1 MIKRIIG
8 ALYGIFLEEP
18 LDRLHNWQKR
28 FEKEYLNYCRT
39 GCKNCYKWNG
49 YCRSQ
54 ASEELN
60 MAARA
65 ERLKISTTEEN
76 RAIKALQEAA
86 YIKGYMT
93 AELSERERRKRAR
106 ERKKRKRYFLTQKL
120 YGVALLILT
129 AVSVKLLEGDI
140 TAAFILVP
148 MGIVLITS
156 KEMLIV
162 NKYFWECEGKEWYL

>member
-54 ASEELN
+54 ASGTPYKKFRRKYHD
-60 MAARA
+60 MSKYHA
-65 ERLKISTTEEN
+65 ERLKISITEE
-76 RAIKALQEAA
+76 
-86 YIKGYMT
+86 
-93 AELSERERRKRAR
+93 
-106 ERKKRKRYFLTQKL
+106 KRKRYFLTQKL
-120 YGVALLILT
+120 YGVAMLILA

-148 MGIVLITS
+148 MGIMLITS

>member
-1 MIKRIIG
+1 
-8 ALYGIFLEEP
+8 
-18 LDRLHNWQKR
+18 
-28 FEKEYLNYCRT
+28 
-39 GCKNCYKWNG
+39 
-49 YCRSQ
+49 
-54 ASEELN
+54 

-93 AELSERERRKRAR
+93 AELRERERRKRAR

-120 YGVALLILT
+120 YGVAMLIL
-129 AVSVKLLEGDI
+129 

>member
-1 MIKRIIG
+1 
-8 ALYGIFLEEP
+8 
-18 LDRLHNWQKR
+18 
-28 FEKEYLNYCRT
+28 
-39 GCKNCYKWNG
+39 
-49 YCRSQ
+49 
-54 ASEELN
+54 

-93 AELSERERRKRAR
+93 AELRERERRKRAR

-120 YGVALLILT
+120 YGV
-129 AVSVKLLEGDI
+129 
-140 TAAFILVP
+140 AFILVP

>member
-1 MIKRIIG
+1 
-8 ALYGIFLEEP
+8 
-18 LDRLHNWQKR
+18 
-28 FEKEYLNYCRT
+28 
-39 GCKNCYKWNG
+39 
-49 YCRSQ
+49 
-54 ASEELN
+54 

-93 AELSERERRKRAR
+93 AELRERERRKRAR

-120 YGVALLILT
+120 YGVAMLILT

-140 TAAFILVP
+140 TAAFILLGAFVFGDKRHVYP
-148 MGIVLITS
+148 GS
-156 KEMLIV
+156 
-162 NKYFWECEGKEWYL
+162 NGNSSNYFQGNADCK

>member
-1 MIKRIIG
+1 MAMNELRKEVEAAAMAELNRANAKFPLFNSTHEGYAVI
-8 ALYGIFLEEP
+8 LEEAEEAQEAME
-18 LDRLHNWQKR
+18 NV
-28 FEKEYLNYCRT
+28 KE
-39 GCKNCYKWNG
+39 
-49 YCRSQ
+49 
-54 ASEELN
+54 SEELN
-60 MAARA
+60 MVAQA

-93 AELSERERRKRAR
+93 AELRERERRKKAR

-120 YGVALLILT
+120 YGVAMLILT

-140 TAAFILVP
+140 TVAFILVP

-156 KEMLIV
+156 KEMVIV

>member
-1 MIKRIIG
+1 
-8 ALYGIFLEEP
+8 
-18 LDRLHNWQKR
+18 
-28 FEKEYLNYCRT
+28 
-39 GCKNCYKWNG
+39 
-49 YCRSQ
+49 
-54 ASEELN
+54 
-60 MAARA
+60 MAAQA
-65 ERLKISTTEEN
+65 ERLKISITEEN

-93 AELSERERRKRAR
+93 AELREQERRKKAR

-120 YGVALLILT
+120 YGVAMLILT
-129 AVSVKLLEGDI
+129 AVSVKLLEGNI